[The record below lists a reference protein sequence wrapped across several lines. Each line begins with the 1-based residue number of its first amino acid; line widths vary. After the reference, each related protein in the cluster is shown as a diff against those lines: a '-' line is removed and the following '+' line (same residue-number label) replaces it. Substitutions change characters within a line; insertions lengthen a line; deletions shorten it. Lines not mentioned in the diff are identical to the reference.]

1 MLVPAGRL
9 PERPTLDRPI
19 LYIARRNE
27 TLIICA
33 SALSRHR
40 GASNWT
46 HPKTISAARSTELAS
61 ELPAIGK
68 ISPEIFDEII
78 LPHLGA
84 SSPHVLV
91 GPQHGVDVGVV
102 DLGGDLVMAIT
113 TDPFFIVPQYG
124 WERAAW
130 FAVNILASDAAT
142 SGLRPTYMAVD
153 LNLPMSMTR
162 DALEIMWT
170 TVHRECQKI
179 GMAIVTGHTAR
190 YEGTDYPMVGGA
202 TVMSV
207 GPKSQYVTPNMA
219 QPGDLVIVTKGP
231 AIEAT
236 GLFAVTFPQL
246 VAQRYGADFARKA
259 EEVFWKMSVV
269 DDAMAAASVGVRDN
283 GVTAMHDATE
293 CGVWGGLFEIA
304 QASRVGMQIDKEKI
318 IVPEEVVKICDMFQI
333 DPYSSISEGTLLL
346 TCRPHKAGEVV
357 RVLAGKGIQSS
368 IVGEVTPQEQGIKV
382 FEGGRSHAL
391 QHPRVDPFWQ
401 AYGKALAGGS
411 AK

>member
-1 MLVPAGRL
+1 
-9 PERPTLDRPI
+9 
-19 LYIARRNE
+19 
-27 TLIICA
+27 
-33 SALSRHR
+33 
-40 GASNWT
+40 
-46 HPKTISAARSTELAS
+46 
-61 ELPAIGK
+61 
-68 ISPEIFDEII
+68 
-78 LPHLGA
+78 
-84 SSPHVLV
+84 
-91 GPQHGVDVGVV
+91 
-102 DLGGDLVMAIT
+102 
-113 TDPFFIVPQYG
+113 
-124 WERAAW
+124 
-130 FAVNILASDAAT
+130 
-142 SGLRPTYMAVD
+142 
-153 LNLPMSMTR
+153 
-162 DALEIMWT
+162 MWT